1 MYCLA
6 ILQTNC
12 IDIYFL
18 AHREILFGL
27 PPAPL
32 ASQESWTFSAQ
43 PYLCLLRCYVPLY
56 SMAVILQCVPPASMK
71 CTYNDA
77 QDCSLDLPVRDL
89 V

>member
-27 PPAPL
+27 PPAPPCFSRVL
-32 ASQESWTFSAQ
+32 DIFSTALFMFTQMLRPTVLYGSDSPMCAASIYEM
-43 PYLCLLRCYVPLY
+43 YL
-56 SMAVILQCVPPASMK
+56 Q
-71 CTYNDA
+71 
-77 QDCSLDLPVRDL
+77 
-89 V
+89 